1 MEKIRTAVIGC
12 GKVADAH
19 AHSYQNIENAQ
30 LTAVC
35 DVDERGQGH
44 SRKNM
49 VFVHIQASVR

>member
-35 DVDERGQGH
+35 DVDEKRARAFAEKYG
-44 SRKNM
+44 
-49 VFVHIQASVR
+49 VRCIYKHQ